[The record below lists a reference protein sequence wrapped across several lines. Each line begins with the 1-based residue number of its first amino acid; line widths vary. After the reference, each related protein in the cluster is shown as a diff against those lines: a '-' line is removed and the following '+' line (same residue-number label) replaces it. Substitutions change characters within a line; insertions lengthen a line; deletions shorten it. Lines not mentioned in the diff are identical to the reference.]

1 MKIAAI
7 ITGKGSSFLK
17 NKNMLKI
24 NNRPVLSYPCVEAKK
39 VKEINNFYVSSEDK
53 KILGLC
59 HKYGYKKILRPKFL
73 ALANT
78 RHSQVLKHA
87 LNFIIKDKF
96 KPEIIVVLLANAP
109 IIKAKWIIDC
119 IKIIINNKK
128 VTAAVPVVLNNDHN
142 PYRAKKIKNGYLR
155 NFVKTKKKISSNR
168 QQLNKSFFLCHNFWV
183 IRTSAIIREKGEG
196 PWNFMGKFVRPY
208 LVKNSIDIHNMQD
221 FYLAKILINK
231 IK

>member
-7 ITGKGSSFLK
+7 ITGKGSSSLK

-39 VKEINNFYVSSEDK
+39 VKEINKFYVSSEDK
-53 KILGLC
+53 KILNLC

-128 VTAAVPVVLNNDHN
+128 VTAAVPVVLNNDQN

-168 QQLNKSFFLCHNFWV
+168 QQLSKSFFLCHNFWV
-183 IRTSAIIREKGEG
+183 IRTAAITEEKGEG

-208 LVKNSIDIHNMQD
+208 LVKNSVDIHTMED
-221 FYLAKILINK
+221 YYLSKILVNK

>member
-7 ITGKGSSFLK
+7 ITGKGSSSLK

-39 VKEINNFYVSSEDK
+39 VKEINKFYVSSEDK

-73 ALANT
+73 ALANS

-87 LNFIIKDKF
+87 LSFIIKDKF

-109 IIKAKWIIDC
+109 IIKAQWIIDC

-128 VTAAVPVVLNNDHN
+128 VTAAVPVLFNNDHN

-155 NFVKTKKKISSNR
+155 NFIKTKKKISSNR

-183 IRTSAIIREKGEG
+183 IRTSAITREKGEG

-208 LVKNSIDIHNMQD
+208 LVKNSIDIHNMED

>member
-7 ITGKGSSFLK
+7 ITGKGTSSLK
-17 NKNMLKI
+17 NKNLLKI
-24 NNRPVLSYPCVEAKK
+24 NNRPILTYPCAEAKK
-39 VKEINNFYVSSEDK
+39 VKEINKFYVSSEDK
-53 KILGLC
+53 KILNLC

-73 ALANT
+73 ALANSK
-78 RHSQVLKHA
+78 HLHVLKHA
-87 LNFIIKDKF
+87 INFIIKDKF
-96 KPEIIVVLLANAP
+96 KPEIIVVLLANSP

-168 QQLNKSFFLCHNFWV
+168 QQLNKSFFLCNNFWV

>member
-7 ITGKGSSFLK
+7 ITGKGSSSLK
-17 NKNMLKI
+17 NKNILKI
-24 NNRPVLSYPCVEAKK
+24 NNKPVLAYPCLEAKK
-39 VKEINNFYVSSEDK
+39 VKVINKFYVSSENK
-53 KILGLC
+53 KILSLC
-59 HKYGYKKILRPKFL
+59 HKYGYKKIMRPKFL

-78 RHSQVLKHA
+78 RHSHVLKHA

-109 IIKAKWIIDC
+109 IIKAKWIMDC

-128 VTAAVPVVLNNDHN
+128 VTAAVPVVLNNDYN

-155 NFVKTKKKISSNR
+155 NFVQTNKKISSNR
-168 QQLNKSFFLCHNFWV
+168 QQLNKSFFLCHNFWA
-183 IRTSAIIREKGEG
+183 IRTSAVIKEKGEG

-208 LVKNSIDIHNMQD
+208 LVRNSIDIHTMED

>member
-7 ITGKGSSFLK
+7 ITGKGSSSLK

-24 NNRPVLSYPCVEAKK
+24 NNRPVLFYPCVEAKK
-39 VKEINNFYVSSEDK
+39 VKEINKFYASSEDK

-59 HKYGYKKILRPKFL
+59 YKYGYKKILRPKFL
-73 ALANT
+73 AMANT

-87 LNFIIKDKF
+87 LNFMTKDKF

>member
-1 MKIAAI
+1 MKIAAV
-7 ITGKGSSFLK
+7 ITGKGSSSLK

-39 VKEINNFYVSSEDK
+39 VKEINKFYVSSEDK

-59 HKYGYKKILRPKFL
+59 HKYGYKKILRPKSL
-73 ALANT
+73 ALANS

-155 NFVKTKKKISSNR
+155 NFIKTKKKISSNR
-168 QQLNKSFFLCHNFWV
+168 QQLNKSFFVCHNFWA

-221 FYLAKILINK
+221 FFLAKILINR

>member
-7 ITGKGSSFLK
+7 ITGKGSSSLK
-17 NKNMLKI
+17 NKNILKI
-24 NNRPVLSYPCVEAKK
+24 NNKPVLAYPCLEAKK
-39 VKEINNFYVSSEDK
+39 VKVINKFYVSSEDK
-53 KILGLC
+53 KILSLC
-59 HKYGYKKILRPKFL
+59 HKYGYKKIMRPKFL

-78 RHSQVLKHA
+78 RHSHVLKHA

-142 PYRAKKIKNGYLR
+142 PCRAKKIKNGYLR
-155 NFVKTKKKISSNR
+155 NFVKTNKKISSNR
-168 QQLNKSFFLCHNFWV
+168 QELNKSFFLCHNFWV
-183 IRTSAIIREKGEG
+183 IRTSAITREKGEG

-208 LVKNSIDIHNMQD
+208 LVKNSIDIHNMED

>member
-7 ITGKGSSFLK
+7 ITGKGSSSLK

-39 VKEINNFYVSSEDK
+39 VKEINKFYVSSEDK

-155 NFVKTKKKISSNR
+155 NFIKTKKKNII
-168 QQLNKSFFLCHNFWV
+168 KSTAIKEKFF
-183 IRTSAIIREKGEG
+183 
-196 PWNFMGKFVRPY
+196 FM
-208 LVKNSIDIHNMQD
+208 S
-221 FYLAKILINK
+221 
-231 IK
+231 

>member
-7 ITGKGSSFLK
+7 ITGKGSSTLK
-17 NKNMLKI
+17 NKNILKI
-24 NNRPVLSYPCVEAKK
+24 NNKPVLAYPCLEAKK
-39 VKEINNFYVSSEDK
+39 VKVINKFYVSSEDK
-53 KILGLC
+53 KILSLC
-59 HKYGYKKILRPKFL
+59 HKYGYKKIMRPKFL

-78 RHSQVLKHA
+78 RHSHVLKHA

-142 PYRAKKIKNGYLR
+142 PSRAKKIKNGYLR
-155 NFVKTKKKISSNR
+155 NFVKTNKKISSNR
-168 QQLNKSFFLCHNFWV
+168 QELNKSFFLCHNFWA
-183 IRTSAIIREKGEG
+183 IRTSAVIKEKGEG

-208 LVKNSIDIHNMQD
+208 LVRNSIDIHTMED

>member
-7 ITGKGSSFLK
+7 ITGKGSSSLK
-17 NKNMLKI
+17 NKNLLKI

-39 VKEINNFYVSSEDK
+39 VKEINKFYVSSEDK

-73 ALANT
+73 ALANS

-87 LNFIIKDKF
+87 LSFIIKDKF

-109 IIKAKWIIDC
+109 IIKAQWIIDC

-128 VTAAVPVVLNNDHN
+128 VTAAVPVLFNNDHN

-155 NFVKTKKKISSNR
+155 NFIKTKKKISSNR

-183 IRTSAIIREKGEG
+183 IRTSAITRERRGSME
-196 PWNFMGKFVRPY
+196 
-208 LVKNSIDIHNMQD
+208 
-221 FYLAKILINK
+221 FYG
-231 IK
+231 

>member
-7 ITGKGSSFLK
+7 ITGKGTSSLK
-17 NKNMLKI
+17 NKNLLKI
-24 NNRPVLSYPCVEAKK
+24 NNRPILTYPCAEAKK
-39 VKEINNFYVSSEDK
+39 VKEINKYYVSSEDK
-53 KILGLC
+53 KILNLC

-73 ALANT
+73 ALANSK
-78 RHSQVLKHA
+78 HLHVLKHA
-87 LNFIIKDKF
+87 INFIIKDKF

-109 IIKAKWIIDC
+109 IIKAKWIKDC

-128 VTAAVPVVLNNDHN
+128 VTAAVPVMLNNDQN

-168 QQLNKSFFLCHNFWV
+168 QELDKSFFLCHNFWA
-183 IRTSAIIREKGEG
+183 IRTSAIIEEKGES

-208 LVKNSIDIHNMQD
+208 LVKNSVDIHTMED
-221 FYLAKILINK
+221 LYLSRILINK

>member
-7 ITGKGSSFLK
+7 ITGKGSSSLK
-17 NKNMLKI
+17 NKNILKI

-39 VKEINNFYVSSEDK
+39 VKEINKFYVSSEDK

-73 ALANT
+73 ALANS

-87 LNFIIKDKF
+87 LSFITKDKF

-109 IIKAKWIIDC
+109 IIKAQWIIDC
-119 IKIIINNKK
+119 IKIISNNKK
-128 VTAAVPVVLNNDHN
+128 ITAAVPVLFNNDHN

-155 NFVKTKKKISSNR
+155 NFIKTKKKISSNR

-183 IRTSAIIREKGEG
+183 IRTSAITREKGEG

-208 LVKNSIDIHNMQD
+208 LVKNSIDIHNMED